1 MLAAIAYL
9 LGAVVVGALLLGIQL
24 ILTPL
29 RKRDEKR
36 PMTAFLVYVVIAAS
50 LPYGWTEGLTRL
62 YGKSLKSA
70 IDTGIGESDIAGEVV
85 FYKVQWLWKDKA
97 RAIVVAEDEDR
108 GWKEHVV
115 LTMDLSKKGN
125 QWEPGPMKIVNSL
138 NRNEDGNTFPPYY

>member
-9 LGAVVVGALLLGIQL
+9 LGAVIIGALLMGVQL
-24 ILTPL
+24 IFTPL
-29 RKRDEKR
+29 KKRDEKR
-36 PMTAFLVYVVIAAS
+36 PLTAFLVYFLIVAA
-50 LPYGWTEGLTRL
+50 LPYAWTEGLTRL
-62 YGKSLKSA
+62 YGQSMKTA
-70 IDTGIGESDIAGEVV
+70 IDSGITDSDIAGEVV

-115 LTMDLSKKGN
+115 LILDLSRKGN
-125 QWEPGPMKIVNSL
+125 KWEAGSMKVVNSL